1 MTSLDRVLETHPL
14 PRWRLLGWLIVVLL
28 TGATVWARFAH
39 LDEVAI
45 ATGEVVPRGK
55 VKTIQHYEGGII
67 SEIHVEEGKTVHP
80 GEVLLQLDVS
90 TSDANREETQVRLDT
105 MLLSNAR
112 LRAEADGTP
121 LVFPPVVAERH
132 PDLVVAERR
141 TYEARQAQLKNNKE
155 GLDSQVRQREIE
167 VQQLR
172 DKQRVLTGDLKL
184 AQEKYAMSKS
194 LLEQQLTSKLDN
206 LVVQREV
213 EMLQGDISGVNLQI
227 PRAQAALEEAR
238 AKLREADSRFRR
250 EALEEVNKN
259 EPQIART
266 RELLS
271 VSAEQVRRT
280 TITSPIEGVVKD
292 LRFHTVGGVVRPG
305 DPIMTIVPTDEKLVI
320 ESKLNPVDRGYV
332 QVGQPALVKI
342 SAYDFYRYGGLQG
355 EVTHISPDS
364 TTAQNGTSYFTVVVE
379 TKRSYLGTEAEKLPI
394 TTGMQATVDIHTGT
408 RSVLEFL
415 LKPVL
420 RLRYEG
426 FRER

>member
-1 MTSLDRVLETHPL
+1 MTPLDHVLTAHPL
-14 PRWRLLGWLIVVLL
+14 PGWRPFGWIIVVLL
-28 TGATVWARFAH
+28 TGAVVWANFAK

-55 VKTIQHYEGGII
+55 VKTIQSYDGGII
-67 SEIHVEEGKTVHP
+67 SNIYVEEGKAVKP
-80 GEVLLQLDVS
+80 DDVLLQLDVS
-90 TSDANREETQVRLDT
+90 ASGANREETQVRLDT

-121 LVFPPVVAERH
+121 LSFPADAAKRH
-132 PDLVVAERR
+132 PELVVAERQ
-141 TYEARQAQLKNNKE
+141 TYEARQAQLRNTKE
-155 GLDSQVRQREIE
+155 GLDSQIRQREIE
-167 VQQLR
+167 VKQLR
-172 DKQRVLTGDLKL
+172 DKLRVLGGDLKL
-184 AQEKYAMSKS
+184 AEEKYAMSKS

-206 LVVQREV
+206 LVVQREY
-213 EMLQGDISGVNLQI
+213 EMLQGDISGVTLQI
-227 PRAQAALEEAR
+227 PRAEAALEEAR

-280 TITSPIEGVVKD
+280 TITSPIQGVVKD

-320 ESKLNPVDRGYV
+320 ESKLSPADRGYV
-332 QVGQPALVKI
+332 QVGQRALVKI
-342 SAYDFYRYGGLQG
+342 SAYDFYRYGGLEG
-355 EVTHISPDS
+355 KVTHISPDS
-364 TTAQNGTSYFTVVVE
+364 TTAQNGSTYFTVVVE
-379 TKRSYLGTEAEKLPI
+379 TDRAYLGKESDRQPI
-394 TTGMQATVDIHTGT
+394 STGMQATVDIHTGT